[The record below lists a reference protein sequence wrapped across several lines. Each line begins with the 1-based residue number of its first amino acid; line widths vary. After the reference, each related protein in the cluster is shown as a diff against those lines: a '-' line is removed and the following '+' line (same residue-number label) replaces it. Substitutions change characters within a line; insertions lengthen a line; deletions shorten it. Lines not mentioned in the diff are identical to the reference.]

1 MSIKSQIDQQL
12 KIEVDGNRKTSSLEE
27 FFHTEKMQ
35 ELLKELEELYL
46 LRGRSIMERNG
57 NYRLTMGTDK
67 ILVLEKMK
75 TFKDS
80 RHVRRFGL
88 IPSVEYYDSKDWFD
102 QLYIKF
108 RNGRVDSLDIKDIN
122 LNVNETIEALK
133 KLFFD
138 ED

>member
-12 KIEVDGNRKTSSLEE
+12 KIEVDGNRKTSALEE

-88 IPSVEYYDSKDWFD
+88 IPSVEYYDSKDWFY
-102 QLYIKF
+102 QLYIKI

-122 LNVNETIEALK
+122 LDVNETIEALK

>member
-57 NYRLTMGTDK
+57 NYRLTMRTDK